1 MATPNSDQTYDPV
14 RLLSRRHLLAGW
26 AGLLIFLSF
35 GIILESLHGLKLN
48 YYLDSRN
55 VTRRLM
61 WTLAHA
67 HGTLFSL
74 IQIAFAV
81 SLNSLRAQSPK
92 ALKVVSRCLI
102 GSLITMPLGFF
113 LGGLSL
119 YGGDP
124 GVGIFLVPV
133 GALMMLMGVGTFLV
147 VFYRDRL
154 PTKEDS
160 QARMFPDAHSRH
172 APMPERQTRLSP
184 DEEKSRDKRRK

>member
-1 MATPNSDQTYDPV
+1 MATPNSDQTHDPAGS
-14 RLLSRRHLLAGW
+14 LSRRHLWAGW

-48 YYLDSRN
+48 SYLDPRN

-124 GVGIFLVPV
+124 GVGIILVPV
-133 GALMMLMGVGTFLV
+133 GALMMLTGVGTFLL
-147 VFYRDRL
+147 VFYRDRPL
-154 PTKEDS
+154 TKEDAES
-160 QARMFPDAHSRH
+160 RMSPDAHARQ
-172 APMPERQTRLSP
+172 ALMPERPTSP
-184 DEEKSRDKRRK
+184 SPGEEKSRDKRRK